1 MAFRESRMEKK
12 KLHRKKY
19 RNIIDEI
26 AEPFRGSAAPLC
38 PHFGSCGGCLFQ
50 DIEYEKQLEIKK
62 EYLKRMFSDVPVLSP
77 LLADLKVQGSS
88 PYGYRNRMDFVAAFG
103 RRGLRER
110 GRFRHVVDIE
120 TCALMNDRM
129 NFVWK
134 KTRKASAAI
143 EDYDYL
149 AHKGFLRYT
158 VIRSAHFTNE
168 IMMTFV
174 ATRDSA
180 ELDPL
185 INAVKDHVDSL
196 SLIVHDGL
204 ADLSIAPVT
213 RDIKRGF
220 IEENF
225 DGTIYRITPNSF
237 FQSNSP
243 MALEMYHC
251 IAGKTSGK
259 ALDLFSGVGSISL
272 FAAKKSEHVTG
283 VEIVQESVGAARANA
298 ERNNIANV
306 DFICADAL
314 PFMKEN
320 AHAFDTLILD
330 PPRTGAH
337 PKAMKAIAQCAPQK
351 IIYMS
356 CNPATFKENILF
368 LENYECVSFEA
379 FDMFPQ
385 TPNLETLAVFERKS

>member
-1 MAFRESRMEKK
+1 MEKK
-12 KLHRKKY
+12 KPHRKKY

-26 AEPFRGSAAPLC
+26 AEPFRGSAVPLC

-50 DIEYEKQLEIKK
+50 NIDYANQLEIKAG
-62 EYLKRMFSDVPVLSP
+62 YLKKLFAEVPALTP
-77 LLADLKVQGSS
+77 LLEDIKIQGSD

-120 TCALMNDRM
+120 TCALMSQRM
-129 NFVWK
+129 NTVWK
-134 KTRKASAAI
+134 KIREASAAV

-149 AHKGFLRYT
+149 AHKGLLRYT
-158 VIRSAHFTNE
+158 VIRSARFTDE
-168 IMMTFV
+168 IMLTLV
-174 ATRDSA
+174 ATSDSH

-185 INAVKDHVDSL
+185 VDAVRDHVDSL

-204 ADLSIAPVT
+204 ADLSIAPVA

-237 FQSNSP
+237 FQSNST
-243 MALEMYHC
+243 MALEMYTR
-251 IAGKTSGK
+251 ITAETYGKV
-259 ALDLFSGVGSISL
+259 LDLFSGVGSISL
-272 FAAKKSEHVTG
+272 FAAKKAGHLTG
-283 VEIVQESVGAARANA
+283 VEIVQESINAARTNA
-298 ERNNIANV
+298 ERNNVLNV

-320 AHAFDTLILD
+320 ARVFDTLILD

-337 PKAMKAIAQCAPQK
+337 PKAMKAVAECAPQR

-356 CNPATFKENILF
+356 CNPATFKDNILF
-368 LENYECVSFEA
+368 LGDYECRSFEA

-385 TPNLETLAVFERKS
+385 TPHLETLAVFERKC

>member
-1 MAFRESRMEKK
+1 MEKK

-19 RNIIDEI
+19 RNIIDQI
-26 AEPFRGSAAPLC
+26 AEPFRGSAEPLC

-50 DIEYEKQLEIKK
+50 DIEYQKQLEIKG
-62 EYLKRMFSDVPVLSP
+62 EYLKK
-77 LLADLKVQGSS
+77 LLAEVPMLASLPGDIRVQGSN

-110 GRFRHVVDIE
+110 GRFRNVVDIHS
-120 TCALMNDRM
+120 CALMNTRM
-129 NFVWK
+129 NDVWK
-134 KTRKASAAI
+134 KTCAASTAI

-149 AHKGFLRYT
+149 VHKGFLRYT

-174 ATRDSA
+174 TTRDSG

-185 INAVKDHVDSL
+185 VDAVRDHVDSL

-204 ADLSIAPVT
+204 ADLSIAPVA

-220 IEENF
+220 IEESF
-225 DGTIYRITPNSF
+225 DGTVYRITPNSF

-243 MALEMYHC
+243 MALEMYKR
-251 IAGKTSGK
+251 IAEETSGRV
-259 ALDLFSGVGSISL
+259 LDLFSGVGSISL
-272 FAAKKSEHVTG
+272 FAARKAEHVTG
-283 VEIVQESVGAARANA
+283 VEIVQESVDAARANA
-298 ERNNIANV
+298 ERNNVANV
-306 DFICADAL
+306 EFICADAL

-320 AHAFDTLILD
+320 AHTFDTLILD

-337 PKAMKAIAQCAPQK
+337 PKAMKAVAECAPQK
-351 IIYMS
+351 IINMS
-356 CNPATFKENILF
+356 CNPATFKENIVF

-385 TPNLETLAVFERKS
+385 TAHIEVVALLER